1 MDFQEFPKMRYRAD
15 GEHCIVNDVDEEM
28 ALDVAGE
35 YCYSSPTEAAEHMS
49 TDDLQS
55 DSDEPNK
62 PRRGR
67 PPNKPLEVMP

>member
-62 PRRGR
+62 P
-67 PPNKPLEVMP
+67 LEVMP